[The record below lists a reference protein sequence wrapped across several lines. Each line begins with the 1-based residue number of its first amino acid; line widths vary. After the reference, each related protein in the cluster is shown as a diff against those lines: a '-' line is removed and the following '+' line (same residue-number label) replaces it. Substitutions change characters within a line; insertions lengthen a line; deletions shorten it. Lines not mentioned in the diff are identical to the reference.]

1 MEYEL
6 NGHNGVYI
14 NRKILFAPPEK
25 DIVAKIKD
33 IRQEIAVEHAEVIEG
48 GNFVLVNGCFVKT
61 IEYFTARKDILN
73 EDEEDEN
80 QNQNKDK
87 DEKDEEDKKEV
98 ECDLL
103 EYQPEAIAVDGVA
116 RHTTVWIPFEI
127 LIRVEGAKLEDKVI
141 VEDVKIKTLYTE
153 KQIQEILENN
163 LIIGVLINDFI
174 DIYVKI
180 EGEK

>member
-14 NRKILFAPPEK
+14 NRRILFAPPPK

-33 IRQEIAVEHAEVIEG
+33 IRQEIVVECAEVIESG
-48 GNFVLVNGCFVKT
+48 KFVLVNGCFIKT
-61 IEYFTARKDILN
+61 IEYFTASKDMLN
-73 EDEEDEN
+73 QDTEDEK
-80 QNQNKDK
+80 QNKDED
-87 DEKDEEDKKEV
+87 DEKDKKEKREV

-103 EYQPEAIAVDGVA
+103 GYHTEAIAVDGVA

-127 LIRVEGAKLEDKVI
+127 LISVEGAKLGDKVI
-141 VEDVKIKTLYTE
+141 VEDVKIKSLYKE
-153 KQIQEILENN
+153 KQVQEILEDN

-174 DIYVKI
+174 DVYVRI
-180 EGEK
+180 EDEK